1 MIRITQFNKI
11 ELMCTPTKY
20 QKFPD
25 YLLDVIWN
33 GVLDVVWND
42 CLDIIQRSY

>member
-20 QKFPD
+20 QKIPD

-42 CLDIIQRSY
+42 CLDIIKRSY